1 MLLIKGNYLSAMSI
15 RWQITDMTLI
25 LIALTIII
33 ALAVAIIGLML
44 NSSAPYSYPE
54 TDTWKDHEQ

>member
-15 RWQITDMTLI
+15 RCRITDMTLI
-25 LIALTIII
+25 LTALTIIT
-33 ALAVAIIGLML
+33 LAVAIIGLML
-44 NSSAPYSYPE
+44 NSSAPYPYPE